1 MSDAYDSLCDMAQ
14 LDGMRISPMF
24 LVFVNPA
31 SAAKPWRVCGTSLE
45 GDPVSDH
52 SQHSTLRQALNEA
65 SRANQL
71 YAGIKPITLQPP
83 RRVKPPRRNHVV
95 PPSSKRSRIR

>member
-1 MSDAYDSLCDMAQ
+1 MTDAYDSLCNLAQ
-14 LDGMRISPMF
+14 LDGVRIAPLF

-52 SQHSTLRQALNEA
+52 SQHSTLRAAFNEA
-65 SRANQL
+65 ARANEV
-71 YAGIKPITLQPP
+71 YAGIKPYRLK
-83 RRVKPPRRNHVV
+83 V
-95 PPSSKRSRIR
+95 RIRHARRIAPLKRGA

>member
-1 MSDAYDSLCDMAQ
+1 MSADPYDTLCNLAQ
-14 LDGMRISPMF
+14 LDRVRISPMF

-52 SQHSTLRQALNEA
+52 SRHSTLRAAFTEA
-65 SRANQL
+65 SRANEV
-71 YAGIKPITLQPP
+71 YAGIKPILPAARRIAP
-83 RRVKPPRRNHVV
+83 R
-95 PPSSKRSRIR
+95 KRGA